1 MPPARVERALP
12 CDNLI
17 LSQAR
22 LPIPP
27 RGLGPI
33 IAGSGEI
40 GQLWAERLCRAAMA
54 KPTIRL
60 ARTGVAFA
68 ISAIA
73 AATLAGAWFF
83 ELALG
88 LAPCPLCLDQR
99 WPYYIAVPL
108 ALAVG
113 LIAGKARRVQATR
126 AGFLALAVVLA
137 ISAGLGVYHAGIEW
151 ALWPSPGT
159 CAGVAPAAPGN
170 ILDALKNPPRFVSCD
185 EAAWRWLGI
194 SLAGYNALIAGVLA
208 WIAART
214 AYGSSSV
221 SQ

>member
-1 MPPARVERALP
+1 MAKATKFMNPAR
-12 CDNLI
+12 D
-17 LSQAR
+17 
-22 LPIPP
+22 
-27 RGLGPI
+27 
-33 IAGSGEI
+33 
-40 GQLWAERLCRAAMA
+40 
-54 KPTIRL
+54 
-60 ARTGVAFA
+60 GVAFA
-68 ISAIA
+68 IAAIA

-99 WPYYIAVPL
+99 VPYYIAVPL
-108 ALAVG
+108 GLVVGFLA
-113 LIAGKARRVQATR
+113 RDPSRERTTR
-126 AGFLALAVVLA
+126 AGFIALAVVLG

-151 ALWPSPGT
+151 GLWPGPGT
-159 CAGVAPAAPGN
+159 CAGVAPAPSGN

-185 EAAWRWLGI
+185 EAAWRLLGI